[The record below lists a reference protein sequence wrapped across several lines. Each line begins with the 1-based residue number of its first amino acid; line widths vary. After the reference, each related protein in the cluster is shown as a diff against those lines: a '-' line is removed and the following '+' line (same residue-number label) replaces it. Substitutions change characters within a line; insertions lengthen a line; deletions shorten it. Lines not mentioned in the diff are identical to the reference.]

1 MSENYGRFQHSAEM
15 IIERLTIY
23 NLRNIEHAEIQP
35 SNNLNLICGGNA
47 AGKSTILES
56 IDLLSRGRSFR
67 SHLFSQLVTTG
78 QPQLTIAARLKLS
91 AHSIY
96 KVGIEKSRSGTRARI
111 RGEPVESIA
120 QVATLMPVQVL
131 HPESHQ
137 LIQGGPSHRR
147 NYLDW
152 GMFHVE
158 PQFLPTWRHLQRA
171 LNQRNAAL
179 KTGASVAAVRAW
191 NVEFCETA
199 IRIDQFRRSYL
210 SMLTPVVADYVKELP
225 GDADLKLRYQ
235 SGWPNDQSLDELL
248 ERELPG
254 DMERGHTQRGPH
266 RADLELLI
274 NDRPATGT
282 ASRGQQK
289 LIAAALKL
297 AQAKLLVDK
306 TGNRC
311 VFLVDDLPAELE
323 PRYQN
328 YVIQTLTGL
337 GLQIFVTS
345 IAAGDIKFETS
356 PAAKMFHVEQGR
368 VRELL

>member
-1 MSENYGRFQHSAEM
+1 
-15 IIERLTIY
+15 
-23 NLRNIEHAEIQP
+23 
-35 SNNLNLICGGNA
+35 
-47 AGKSTILES
+47 
-56 IDLLSRGRSFR
+56 
-67 SHLFSQLVTTG
+67 
-78 QPQLTIAARLKLS
+78 
-91 AHSIY
+91 
-96 KVGIEKSRSGTRARI
+96 
-111 RGEPVESIA
+111 
-120 QVATLMPVQVL
+120 MPVQVL